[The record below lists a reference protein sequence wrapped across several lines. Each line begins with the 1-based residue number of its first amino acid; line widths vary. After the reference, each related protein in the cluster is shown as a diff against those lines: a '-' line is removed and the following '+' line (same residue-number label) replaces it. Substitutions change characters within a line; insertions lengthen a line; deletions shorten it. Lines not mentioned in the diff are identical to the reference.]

1 MKNLVMTIAAVM
13 FATTATADLD
23 RSKMDPAC
31 ITHGIDYVQNPI
43 VEKGMRD
50 VIFAAYSPEV
60 LERAYETQSDILQA
74 LVGSDD
80 FLKFAKQISIKM
92 SEKMQKQIDPLMD
105 DLKYA
110 MVSSMCNRYETYEME
125 YLNDLMRNPIYASI
139 ISKQADIQIDISLEM
154 MDEMVKLNMDMMQ
167 EMMGVMFSNLDLEIF
182 QEDGTTIN
190 IRK

>member
-1 MKNLVMTIAAVM
+1 MTIAAVM

-60 LERAYETQSDILQA
+60 LERAYETQSDMLQV

-92 SEKMQKQIDPLMD
+92 SEKMQKQIDLLMD

-110 MVSSMCNRYETYEME
+110 MVSSMCNTYETYEME

-139 ISKQADIQIDISLEM
+139 VSKQADIQTGISLEM
-154 MDEMVKLNMDMMQ
+154 MDEMVKLNMGMME
-167 EMMGVMFSNLDLEIF
+167 EMMGVMFSNLDLE
-182 QEDGTTIN
+182 
-190 IRK
+190 